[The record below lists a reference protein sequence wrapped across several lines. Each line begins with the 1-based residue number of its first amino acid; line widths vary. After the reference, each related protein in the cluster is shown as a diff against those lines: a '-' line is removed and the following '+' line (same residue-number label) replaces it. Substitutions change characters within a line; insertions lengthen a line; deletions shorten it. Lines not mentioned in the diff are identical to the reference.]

1 MSLAIPP
8 LMPENTGRPMAPS
21 ARYSTMAAM
30 HSFGESI
37 TMAKVMANICSVKGT
52 GPSGTVTQA
61 DTAMMATAKPTNAIE
76 RVRDA
81 ALAPFLTCSTCC
93 TSFGSDDNNVETLP
107 VNFELRG
114 SNAEFHKKASLR
126 RACCPAHPSPGPR
139 RHAAP
144 APWHSSRQRAT
155 CSPRNARKTPNTSR

>member
-8 LMPENTGRPMAPS
+8 LMPEKTGRPMAPS

-81 ALAPFLTCSTCC
+81 EAALFLTCSTFC
-93 TSFGSDDNNVETLP
+93 TSFGSDDNNVETLA
-107 VNFELRG
+107 VDFEFHRL
-114 SNAEFHKKASLR
+114 NAEFHKKVNLR
-126 RACCPAHPSPGPR
+126 AQAVARLPPDF
-139 RHAAP
+139 
-144 APWHSSRQRAT
+144 
-155 CSPRNARKTPNTSR
+155 CSITE